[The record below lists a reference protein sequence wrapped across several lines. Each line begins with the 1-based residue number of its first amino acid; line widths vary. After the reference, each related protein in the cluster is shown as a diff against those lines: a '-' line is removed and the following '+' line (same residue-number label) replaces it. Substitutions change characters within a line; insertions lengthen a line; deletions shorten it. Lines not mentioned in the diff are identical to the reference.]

1 MVGHSG
7 TGASALGKG
16 CPHGACVATLP
27 PPAASL
33 SHIFVEC
40 PAYAAAREWLA
51 QLWVAV
57 RPGDAPPP
65 TSSAELMLGD
75 VAEAWPSYPTG
86 CKPRERL
93 WTTLRITLL
102 HAIWGA
108 YWSRDPAAQTSA
120 AVVRTAVTE
129 LRRLMVAGFTMA
141 ALTTATL
148 NALPTRLLTA
158 QLKASKM
165 QDFEAA
171 WAAGE
176 ALCRVRRVEG
186 QPPELELRLTL
197 AAPVPAPG
205 A

>member
-1 MVGHSG
+1 M
-7 TGASALGKG
+7 
-16 CPHGACVATLP
+16 
-27 PPAASL
+27 
-33 SHIFVEC
+33 
-40 PAYAAAREWLA
+40 
-51 QLWVAV
+51 
-57 RPGDAPPP
+57 
-65 TSSAELMLGD
+65 
-75 VAEAWPSYPTG
+75 
-86 CKPRERL
+86 
-93 WTTLRITLL
+93 
-102 HAIWGA
+102 
-108 YWSRDPAAQTSA
+108 
-120 AVVRTAVTE
+120 TE